1 MTYQGT
7 RARPADDESMRVFEV
22 SQIRLAADGRVS
34 HVLWAEVDAPSD
46 HDVSARVVAPVADVV
61 DAIHDGA
68 RVMAVF
74 AQPHSPLPERLFFV
88 ARHDDGGESISLPG
102 RPSPGRDLADIARL
116 ADDNAAARA
125 DAAPATSARGR
136 RQPKKTHAVS
146 KVELDADGRVVAV
159 LWGRV
164 DTAKNAWASAEAVAP
179 VAAAV
184 QALHAGDQVFALFP
198 STHGH
203 VPDRWFVV
211 VDYED
216 GRQTIALD
224 GPATHERE
232 IHDMDR
238 LAASDAG

>member
-7 RARPADDESMRVFEV
+7 RSRPADDDSTRVFEV

-61 DAIHDGA
+61 DAIAAGV
-68 RVMAVF
+68 RVAAVF
-74 AQPHSPLPERLFFV
+74 APPHGALPERFFVV
-88 ARHDDGGESISLPG
+88 ARHDDGSQTIGFEGEASQ
-102 RPSPGRDLADIARL
+102 GRDLADMARL
-116 ADDNAAARA
+116 DDDA
-125 DAAPATSARGR
+125 AAPADMAPATTPRGR
-136 RQPKKTHAVS
+136 RKPMKTFAVS

-159 LWGRV
+159 RWGRV
-164 DTAKNAWASAEAVAP
+164 DTAKNAWAADETEAP
-179 VAAAV
+179 VAEV
-184 QALHAGDQVFALFP
+184 VRALHAGDPVFALFP

-203 VPDRWFVV
+203 VPERQFVV

-238 LAASDAG
+238 IDAALR

>member
-7 RARPADDESMRVFEV
+7 RARPADDESARVFEV
-22 SQIRLAADGRVS
+22 SKIRLAADGRVS

-61 DAIHDGA
+61 DAIHGGA
-68 RVMAVF
+68 RVAALF
-74 AQPHSPLPERLFFV
+74 TQPRSPLPERLFVV
-88 ARHDDGGESISLPG
+88 AQHKDGRETIGFEG
-102 RPSPGRDLADIARL
+102 GPSPGRDLADMARL
-116 ADDNAAARA
+116 EDDAAARA
-125 DAAPATSARGR
+125 DVVPETAARGR
-136 RQPKKTHAVS
+136 RKPMKTFAVS

-164 DTAKNAWASAEAVAP
+164 DTAKNAWATNESVAP
-179 VAAAV
+179 VAQAV
-184 QALHAGDQVFALFP
+184 KALHAGDQVFALFP

-203 VPDRWFVV
+203 VPDRWFVA
-211 VDYED
+211 VDYDD
-216 GRQTIALD
+216 GRQTIVLD

-238 LAASDAG
+238 LDAAMR